1 MKWYNYKNFRN
12 LILGKSF
19 LNIGDSFY
27 FIAIS
32 IGLVTVYNIDVSSL
46 SLFALLGMLP
56 KVFAFLYGSYI
67 DNIKNKK
74 IALITT
80 QTTHIFVVLAIILT
94 LYLKLDIYY
103 IYFLNIIFSLVNTVQ
118 ASLQVSF
125 VSETLEYKEDLIN
138 KSVDIQY
145 FTTNTLDIISN
156 FVVSLLLGFLSY
168 LIVLEL
174 SIPFFVFSIFF
185 FSKIFIKKQ
194 SINNEISEEQ
204 NYENEE
210 QSHTTKDLLKHFRD
224 KKKAS
229 FIVSSEAF
237 LSGMTDMLI
246 TLIPIYL
253 VLINIDIKWLGL
265 VVATQRAADFLGA
278 MVAPYVKMKIDKF
291 FMLDYILTGTMF
303 VLIFIL
309 DNIYLKLILFFFSFL
324 IIGISGNFF
333 EKMIYK
339 YYDYNK
345 LAGIH
350 TVVTTL
356 YSFFGIIFLLIPMI
370 YSNIVVLG
378 ITFNVITVLFG
389 LILLFFKKENNENI

>member
-12 LILGKSF
+12 FILGKSF

-80 QTTHIFVVLAIILT
+80 QTAHIFVVLAIILT

-210 QSHTTKDLLKHFRD
+210 RSHTTKDLLNHFRD

>member
-80 QTTHIFVVLAIILT
+80 QTTHIFVVLAIIIT

-204 NYENEE
+204 NYEDEE

-389 LILLFFKKENNENI
+389 LILLFFKKEDNENI

>member
-80 QTTHIFVVLAIILT
+80 QTAHIFVVLAIILT

-210 QSHTTKDLLKHFRD
+210 QSHTTKDLLNHFRD

-309 DNIYLKLILFFFSFL
+309 DNIYLKFILFFFSFL